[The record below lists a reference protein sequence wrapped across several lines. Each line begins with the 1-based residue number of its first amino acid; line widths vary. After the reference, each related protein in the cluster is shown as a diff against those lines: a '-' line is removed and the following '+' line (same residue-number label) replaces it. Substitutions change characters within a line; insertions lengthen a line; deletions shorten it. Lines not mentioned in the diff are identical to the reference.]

1 MKCNITESELCRLC
15 AQWQERLK
23 LQHWTIAVGIFSLES
38 FERAEAQGEIQFS
51 IDTGRALIK
60 ILDPEKYP
68 ESPFKQDMEIS
79 LVHELLH
86 LMFAPFTPK
95 EGTLQHSFMENS
107 IENLAQIL
115 VASKRKEEPTNH
127 ISL

>member
-1 MKCNITESELCRLC
+1 MQCIFSESELCTLC
-15 AQWQERLK
+15 AEWQERLR
-23 LQHWTIAVGIFSLES
+23 LQHWTIAVGISSLES
-38 FERAEAQGEIQFS
+38 FEQEEAQGEIQFS
-51 IDTGRALIK
+51 IETGRALIK

-68 ESPFKQDMEIS
+68 ESPFKQDMEVS

-107 IENLAQIL
+107 IETLAQVL
-115 VASKRKEEPTNH
+115 VESKRKEEVV
-127 ISL
+127 S